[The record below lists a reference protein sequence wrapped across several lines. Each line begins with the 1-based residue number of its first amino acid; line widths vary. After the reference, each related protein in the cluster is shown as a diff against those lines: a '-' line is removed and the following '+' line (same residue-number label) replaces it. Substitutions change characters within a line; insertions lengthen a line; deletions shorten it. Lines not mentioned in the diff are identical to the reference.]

1 MRDISINLRRASV
14 QPSTVS
20 RYASAI
26 SFFMNYLFVL
36 DIVLGPTPSEAFLDE
51 TVADYIQWMFSEN
64 LPKFQSNLIFAAI
77 RDLFPRC
84 HLATVRRVI
93 KAWDRIE
100 PSTSAFPCPWLYCV
114 FVLYETLIGSNFGVT
129 ASFEFKLQLGITV
142 SLLFLGLFRPAEIRY
157 LKRLHVSLGPSPN
170 ITVRVRGKTEIRHN
184 RPAVAVTI
192 KDAFLHM
199 LLSALLAIRGDGLF
213 DFHDNSFGRFCQS
226 IFEHFPMFPRLTPYS
241 FKRGGASELFRRTGS
256 FDVCVEQ
263 GRWQDVSSA
272 RRYIETAT
280 ADQMIFE
287 LTPVWRTRMLHA
299 RDELRLFA
307 ERGGMV
313 GSSRL
318 LDEETSI

>member
-114 FVLYETLIGSNFGVT
+114 FVLYETLIGFNFGVT

-199 LLSALLAIRGDGLF
+199 LLSALLALRGDSLF
-213 DFHDNSFGRFCQS
+213 DFNDNSFGRFCQS